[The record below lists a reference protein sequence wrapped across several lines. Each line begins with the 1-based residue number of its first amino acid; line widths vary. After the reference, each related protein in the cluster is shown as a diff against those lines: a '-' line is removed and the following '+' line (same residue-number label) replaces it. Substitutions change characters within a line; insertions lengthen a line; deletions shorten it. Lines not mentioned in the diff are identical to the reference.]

1 MAVCRPLFGQ
11 GREKLLGDNG
21 KPLTR
26 SVKIKFPGQMETP
39 LKASV
44 SEVAIDEATG
54 LARFVITCEIINGD
68 VLRLNRAGAQIIVG
82 ETTGLRVPIDAI
94 HYLKEDGTESET
106 QGENY
111 IPASMSNTAILPASA
126 RSTPWIMTIR
136 W

>member
-1 MAVCRPLFGQ
+1 M
-11 GREKLLGDNG
+11 
-21 KPLTR
+21 T
-26 SVKIKFPGQMETP
+26 
-39 LKASV
+39 
-44 SEVAIDEATG
+44 IDEATG

-68 VLRLNRAGAQIIVG
+68 VPRLNRASAQIIVG

-111 IPASMSNTAILPASA
+111 IPGAMSNTAILPVSA